1 MLRTLSLCWQTA
13 GVRRSDAGAWLD
25 PLDMTENRGVAP
37 EARRMTMRQ
46 IAEVAGVS
54 IPTISKVLNG
64 RGDVS
69 AATRQRVTEALA
81 ELDYLPRGATSL
93 PMARRHVEL
102 TFDALINPNNLEI
115 MRGVV
120 DAAQKAGGHV
130 AVSTAPGEPAGRQ
143 WVNELVRTGRDGLI
157 LVTSELS
164 VEQQQRLSQ
173 AKLPVVLIDPVNIP
187 EASLPSVGATNFAGG
202 MAATELLLQL
212 GHRRIMMLR
221 GRTSV
226 CETARFGG
234 FTTALAGAGLAV
246 DASRLPRG
254 DFRYQASVEAAHVLL
269 AVDEP
274 PTAIFAANDFGALAV
289 IDVARQLGL
298 RVPED
303 LSVVGFDDMMQATTT
318 SPSLTTVKQP
328 LYDMGAVAY
337 EMLTDLIEDRTPAS
351 HRLELATTLIVR
363 ESTAPPRTHTAVPPH
378 PA

>member
-1 MLRTLSLCWQTA
+1 MTL
-13 GVRRSDAGAWLD
+13 
-25 PLDMTENRGVAP
+25 
-37 EARRMTMRQ
+37 RQ
-46 IAEVAGVS
+46 IAEAAGVS
-54 IPTISKVLNG
+54 VPTISKVLNG

-69 AATRQRVTEALA
+69 AATRQRVMAALS
-81 ELDYLPRGATSL
+81 EHDYVPRGATNL
-93 PMARRHVEL
+93 PMARRHIEL

-130 AVSTAPGEPAGRQ
+130 AVSTAPAEQTGRH
-143 WVNELVRTGRDGLI
+143 WVNELIRTGRDGLI

-164 VEQQQRLSQ
+164 IEQQQRLGK
-173 AKLPVVLIDPVNIP
+173 AKLPMVLIDPVNIP
-187 EASLPSVGATNFAGG
+187 DASMASVGATNFAGG
-202 MAATELLLQL
+202 MAATEHLLQL

-226 CETARFGG
+226 CETARFAG
-234 FTTALAGAGLAV
+234 FTTALAGAGLHV
-246 DASRLPRG
+246 DASLLPSG
-254 DFRYQASVEAAHVLL
+254 NFRYRASLEAARVLL

-274 PTAIFAANDFGALAV
+274 PTAIFAANDLAALAV

-337 EMLTDLIEDRTPAS
+337 EMLTDLIEGRPPAS
-351 HRLELATTLIVR
+351 HRLELATTLVLR
-363 ESTAPPRTHTAVPPH
+363 ESTAPPINT
-378 PA
+378 

>member
-1 MLRTLSLCWQTA
+1 
-13 GVRRSDAGAWLD
+13 
-25 PLDMTENRGVAP
+25 
-37 EARRMTMRQ
+37 MTMRQ
-46 IAEVAGVS
+46 IAEAAGVS
-54 IPTISKVLNG
+54 VPTISKVLNG

-69 AATRQRVTEALA
+69 AATRQRVRETLA

-102 TFDALINPNNLEI
+102 TFDALVNPNNLEI

-130 AVSTAPGEPAGRQ
+130 AVSTAPGDQAGPP

-164 VEQQQRLSQ
+164 DEQQQRLSR

-187 EASLPSVGATNFAGG
+187 DASLPSVGATNFAGG

-221 GRTSV
+221 GRPSV

-234 FTTALAGAGLAV
+234 YTTALAGAGLTV
-246 DASRLPRG
+246 DAARLPSGNFQYRESL
-254 DFRYQASVEAAHVLL
+254 QAAHDLL
-269 AVDEP
+269 AVDDP
-274 PTAIFAANDFGALAV
+274 PTAIFAANDFSALAV
-289 IDVARQLGL
+289 IDVARHLGL

-328 LYDMGAVAY
+328 LYDMGAVAH
-337 EMLTDLIEDRTPAS
+337 EMLADLIEGRRPAS
-351 HRLELATTLIVR
+351 HRLELATTLVVR
-363 ESTAPPRTHTAVPPH
+363 ESTAPPRPDR
-378 PA
+378 